1 MSGTNLRDRNLVTAP
16 DGSSDSEENEI
27 DEDEDGDR
35 EGEIDDGSSYVYK
48 SGTDKISKNTS
59 DQNLASQRI
68 KGKLSIHR
76 KGDKK
81 KIIEKRKKSTIL
93 IPKVRGRDE
102 NFFAQGKSSLI
113 MIFNFENTFNLNI
126 LLAKEQ

>member
-1 MSGTNLRDRNLVTAP
+1 MSGTTLRDRNLVTAP